1 MSIRTR
7 EELLESIRVKI
18 ADDSSD
24 ETIQLLE
31 DVTDTF
37 DDLETKAKGDGKD
50 WKAEAERIDQ
60 EWREKYKER
69 FFSSDV
75 DEDIDDEPEIPAG
88 VVNMKYEDLFKTEE

>member
-1 MSIRTR
+1 MAIRTR

-69 FFSSDV
+69 FFSSDAE
-75 DEDIDDEPEIPAG
+75 EDIDDEPEIPVG